1 MKKLDVKIIIILLL
15 LVVIVL
21 LIFGNY
27 NIGRYELVTGGGSR
41 AVLLYVVD
49 TKTGEIKNAGGLINA
64 QFGTKFKDMK
74 TEPKIQK
81 D

>member
-15 LVVIVL
+15 LVVVVL

-27 NIGRYELVTGGGSR
+27 NIGRYELVTGGGSST
-41 AVLLYVVD
+41 VLLYVVD
-49 TKTGEIKNAGGLINA
+49 TKTGEIKYAGNPLKHQCGI
-64 QFGTKFKDMK
+64 KFKDMK
-74 TEPKIQK
+74 TEPEIKK

>member
-1 MKKLDVKIIIILLL
+1 MKKIDLKIIIILFL
-15 LVVIVL
+15 LVVLVL
-21 LIFGNY
+21 LIFCNY

-49 TKTGEIKNAGGLINA
+49 TKTGEIKYLRTNKYGI
-64 QFGTKFKDMK
+64 KFKDMK
-74 TEPKIQK
+74 TEPEIKK